1 MMIAFQNMFNQVG
14 QVKRMDE
21 IIMDLTY
28 YDVALITFTDIKNII
43 RFKSKIEV
51 YINNENGCHISII

>member
-1 MMIAFQNMFNQVG
+1 MTIAFQNMFNSVR

-28 YDVALITFTDIKNII
+28 YYVALITFIDIKHII
-43 RFKSKIEV
+43 
-51 YINNENGCHISII
+51 GQC